1 MQKLI
6 VKGEVIGE
14 YHTRVEALVE
24 CFERGLVYD
33 QHARKRRNNLLP
45 WVKIDGVDEIGYLG
59 SRALEGSVPRSV
71 DGILRDARI
80 RVALK
85 RSKVS
90 DHGTRT

>member
-14 YHTRVEALVE
+14 FYTRADAIVE

-45 WVKIDGVDEIGYLG
+45 WVKIDGTDELGYVG
-59 SRALEGSVPRSV
+59 SRALAGSTPRPVS
-71 DGILRDARI
+71 DILLDARDRI
-80 RVALK
+80 AL
-85 RSKVS
+85 R
-90 DHGTRT
+90 RTQV